1 MRTKNMT
8 KVTVMLMGA
17 AVILGSCQ
25 NDTVITEVQKAN
37 TDITSEITFSNYVG
51 NTTTRASKKSA
62 SANAESFT
70 VGESMAV
77 WGVQYTGADTDTLFR
92 NQKVD
97 YEGNYEWS
105 YKSKR
110 YWNAGS
116 TYSFYGF
123 FPYGTNLYTVDKNFL
138 VNVKDYTTPNDPA
151 NQVDLMVAESK
162 VNVSPFNVVD
172 MTFHHILS
180 NVNIYAKIA
189 GNLDTDGI
197 EDINIESLTIHGV
210 KSTGS
215 YAQTKFDEMDIPV
228 GKWSD
233 QKGLMVL
240 PTARMEIHKEARPI
254 IEDYL
259 MIPQQLFD
267 LENSAN
273 DVHIDVKFRVV
284 YADNQGSTTHTK
296 NNIRLAG
303 LLSNANNIISTWEPN
318 YRYNYTLA
326 FNPAAS
332 TVIWDADGDGGIIID
347 PVTGQVLKTDDDTP
361 TPGVMKY
368 DPDDPDN
375 ILVYEDSNGD
385 GKPDVWNK
393 YPIAWENID
402 GDDMLEAG
410 IDRDGDGHIDNVDGD
425 NLTNMGGD
433 DKFDPTDGDDVNNP
447 GGKDVIL
454 VFHDSDGDHIQ
465 DEWIQIQKDPSN
477 GKIYPERESQQAYI
491 EFTATVTD
499 WDNTEVINY
508 EVRREGIV
516 E

>member
-17 AVILGSCQ
+17 AVVLGSCQ

-77 WGVQYTGADTDTLFR
+77 WGVQYTGADTDTIFI

-105 YKSKR
+105 YQNKK
-110 YWNAGS
+110 YWNVGS

-138 VNVKDYTTPNDPA
+138 VSVKDYTTPNDPA
-151 NQVDLMVAESK
+151 NQIDLMVAESK

-189 GNLDTDGI
+189 GTFDMTGI
-197 EDINIESLTIHGV
+197 EDINIESLDVHGI

-228 GKWSD
+228 GKWSG
-233 QKGLMVL
+233 QKGLMVI
-240 PTARMEIHKEARPI
+240 PNTRMEIHKDAKPI

-273 DVHIDVKFRVV
+273 DVHIDVKFKVV
-284 YADNQGSTTHTK
+284 YTDGTSSTHVK

-303 LLSNANNIISTWEPN
+303 LLSNADNIISTWEPN

-332 TVIWDADGDGGIIID
+332 TVIWKADGDGSLIID
-347 PVTGQVLKTDDDTP
+347 PITGDTITKTNDDP
-361 TPGVMKY
+361 ENNKVMKY

-375 ILVYEDSNGD
+375 IAVFEDTDGD
-385 GKPDVWNK
+385 KIPDTWKK

-402 GDDMLEAG
+402 DDDMLEAG
-410 IDRDGDGHIDNVDGD
+410 IDRNGDGKIDNVDGD

-433 DKFDPTDGDDVNNP
+433 NQHDPTDGNANNP
-447 GGKDVIL
+447 EGKDVIL
-454 VFHDSDGDHIQ
+454 VFHDSDGDYVQ
-465 DEWIQIQKDPSN
+465 DEWIQIQKDPTN
-477 GKIYPERESQQAYI
+477 GKIYPERETQQAYI

-508 EVRREGIV
+508 EVRREGII

>member
-25 NDTVITEVQKAN
+25 NDSVITEVQKAK
-37 TDITSEITFSNYVG
+37 TDITSEIIISNYVG
-51 NTTTRASKKSA
+51 NTTRASKQSA
-62 SANAESFT
+62 SANTESFA

-77 WGVQYTGADTDTLFR
+77 WGVQFTGADTDTIFK

-97 YEGNYEWS
+97 YEGDYEWS
-105 YKSKR
+105 YQNKK
-110 YWNAGS
+110 YWNVGS

-123 FPYGTNLYTVDKNFL
+123 FPYGTNLYTIDDNFL
-138 VNVKDYTTPNDPA
+138 ISVKDYITPQDPDD
-151 NQVDLMVAESK
+151 QVDLMVAESK
-162 VNVSPFNVVD
+162 VNVSPFNIVD

-189 GNLDTDGI
+189 GTLDMTGI
-197 EDINIESLTIHGV
+197 EDINIESLDIHGI

-228 GKWSD
+228 GKWSN
-233 QKGLMVL
+233 QKGLLVI
-240 PTARMEIHKEARPI
+240 PNTRMEIHKEAKPI

-273 DVHIDVKFRVV
+273 DAHIDVKFKVV
-284 YADNQGSTTHTK
+284 YSDGTSSTHVK
-296 NNIRLAG
+296 NNIRFAG

-332 TVIWDADGDGGIIID
+332 TVIWDADGDGSIITD
-347 PVTGQVLKTDDDTP
+347 PITGNILKTDDDTP
-361 TPGVMKY
+361 TPGIMKY

-375 ILVYEDSNGD
+375 VLVYEDSNGD

-410 IDRDGDGHIDNVDGD
+410 IDRDGDGHIDNVDND

-433 DKFDPTDGDDVNNP
+433 DKYDPTDGDDVNNP